1 MEFGRWL
8 AELRRSLFPLTNSK
22 VSAKISYQQM
32 MQSQERLLHG
42 LESRE
47 YKFIPKV
54 LGVAMSVIEE
64 EDDLTMQDFLGLVSD
79 RKITNTSDDL
89 EVVFQDQIKEDIR
102 QHKWASLTDCGSSSI
117 AIRVVLDLMRTFS
130 APTKSTLSHD
140 LLNDAG

>member
-64 EDDLTMQDFLGLVSD
+64 EDDLTMQDFLGLVND
-79 RKITNTSDDL
+79 RKITNASDDL
-89 EVVFQDQIKEDIR
+89 DAVFQDQIKEDIR

-140 LLNDAG
+140 LLNEAG

>member
-54 LGVAMSVIEE
+54 LGVTITYKQAFRE
-64 EDDLTMQDFLGLVSD
+64 TGL
-79 RKITNTSDDL
+79 N
-89 EVVFQDQIKEDIR
+89 
-102 QHKWASLTDCGSSSI
+102 
-117 AIRVVLDLMRTFS
+117 
-130 APTKSTLSHD
+130 
-140 LLNDAG
+140 